1 MTGSALSTK
10 TTTMSRRDR
19 LRRVVIL
26 CRNFAVNLAYY
37 RVGQR
42 PEHEILGNA
51 HNAEANFWRTASNN
65 FMDICVLEWCKLFAE
80 QKGKHCWLTVVADPV
95 SFKGEL
101 LQHLGLDGA
110 AFEREVEAMR
120 HYRDKFLAHL
130 DSEHRMSI
138 PSLEIAKGAVWF
150 YHAYVVRNEIPPG
163 DLAGLPSVLDPGYA
177 HCEAEAREIYNR
189 NK

>member
-1 MTGSALSTK
+1 MTGSALGTK
-10 TTTMSRRDR
+10 TPTMSRRDR

-37 RVGQR
+37 RVAHR
-42 PEHEILGNA
+42 PEHKPLGNP
-51 HNAEANFWRTASNN
+51 HNAEANFWRTVGNN
-65 FMDICVLEWCKLFAE
+65 FIDICVLEWCKLFAE
-80 QKGKHCWLTVVADPV
+80 QKGKHCWLNVVADPV
-95 SFKGEL
+95 HFRDKL

-150 YHAYVVRNEIPPG
+150 YHDCVVRNEVSPG
-163 DLAGLPSVLDPGYA
+163 DLADL
-177 HCEAEAREIYNR
+177 
-189 NK
+189 